1 MNKKAVI
8 TGIGAITPLGLNA
21 NESWKN
27 LRAGKSGVGLI
38 TSFDASDLEVKIAAE
53 VKDFHPGD
61 YIDLKSSR
69 RMSRFAQFCVA
80 AAKEAADDANLDLT
94 VEEQPRAAS
103 AIATGAGGILN
114 TFEEMGNYITKG
126 PSRVSP
132 FFIPLMAP
140 NMGACQV
147 SMTLGLRGPAL
158 ASTAACASGLY
169 SFIEAHQLIASGACD
184 VVVAGGGEAALHP
197 VAIAALSNMRALSRN
212 NDNPEEASRPFD
224 RDRDGFVFGEGA
236 VVFIIESEER
246 ALRRNTKIYAELL
259 GGGLSCDANHITAP
273 LDDGSGAAQA
283 IETALQVG
291 GIEATDVNYI
301 SAHGTGT
308 ALNDVSETKAIKLAL
323 GEQANHVAVS
333 ATKSMVGHLLGGAG
347 ALGVFSCVKAITDEV
362 IPPTINLDTPAT
374 DCDLD
379 YVPLNARESKVN
391 YALTN
396 GFGFGGQN
404 GCVLI
409 GKYQN

>member
-1 MNKKAVI
+1 MTTKAVI
-8 TGIGAITPLGLNA
+8 TGIGAITPLGLTA
-21 NESWKN
+21 SESWEK
-27 LRAGKSGVGLI
+27 LRLGHSGVSHI
-38 TSFDASDLEVKIAAE
+38 TSFDASDLDVQIAAE
-53 VKDFHPGD
+53 VKGFLPDN
-61 YIDLKSSR
+61 YMELKASR

-80 AAKEAADDANLDLT
+80 AAKEAALDAKLELT
-94 VEEQPRAAS
+94 TEEKPRAAS

-114 TFEEMGNYITKG
+114 TFEEMGNYVTKG

-147 SMTLGLRGPAL
+147 AMTLGLRGPAL

-169 SFIEAHQLIASGACD
+169 SFIEAQQLISSGMCD
-184 VVVAGGGEAALHP
+184 VVLAGGGEAALHP

-212 NDNPEEASRPFD
+212 NNDPEGASRPFD
-224 RDRDGFVFGEGA
+224 QERDGFVFGEGA
-236 VVFIIESEER
+236 VVFVIESEER

-283 IETALQVG
+283 IETALQIG
-291 GIEATDVNYI
+291 GVEATDISYI

-323 GEQANHVAVS
+323 GEHANKVAVS

-347 ALGVFSCVKAITDEV
+347 ALGVFSCVKAIEEGI
-362 IPPTINLDTPAT
+362 IPPTINLHSPAE

-379 YVPLNARESKVN
+379 YVPLKARDREVN
-391 YALTN
+391 YAITN

-404 GCVLI
+404 GCVLL
-409 GKYQN
+409 GKYH